1 MHSHRDFSGLSNAK
15 ADNEVHFLL
24 VPLHWLSVFFAVLFG
39 VRIYGL
45 SVTKSSL
52 QSSRRIVRYFVGAVR
67 IAASVL

>member
-52 QSSRRIVRYFVGAVR
+52 QSSPVGLFGTP
-67 IAASVL
+67 SEL

>member
-52 QSSRRIVRYFVGAVR
+52 
-67 IAASVL
+67 

>member
-52 QSSRRIVRYFVGAVR
+52 RSSSPVGLFGTP
-67 IAASVL
+67 SEL